1 MVFLIHFYLRK
12 FTIELLKRIKTFGFR
27 CSLTKHKFPCHFFIF
42 LAIFEPTKKLYF
54 VFNISKYKIRLRKQT
69 YKFDTQN
76 YS

>member
-42 LAIFEPTKKLYF
+42 WQYLNQPKSYILYLTL
-54 VFNISKYKIRLRKQT
+54 VNTIRICKRT
-69 YKFDTQN
+69 NNFYTQN
-76 YS
+76 Y